1 MIVAVLYYHS
11 SIITIMTKKQTHCV
25 SIYDKNKDQSGIGA
39 KQVKNDIF
47 FHQDWLFFCQKQLGK
62 LFGTRMSVPLTSGC
76 VRGADPDLRG
86 FLPEVQECLSAMS
99 ETLLC
104 PVFTS
109 YPAEKGVFFKW
120 SSLGRW
126 LFLSHANISSI
137 LPDI

>member
-1 MIVAVLYYHS
+1 MYYIYDSYRFILSFIYHNYLG
-11 SIITIMTKKQTHCV
+11 KKTLTYCV

-39 KQVKNDIF
+39 KQVKNDFF

-109 YPAEKGVFFKW
+109 YPAEKGVFSNGPLWGDGCFC
-120 SSLGRW
+120 LMQT
-126 LFLSHANISSI
+126 
-137 LPDI
+137 

>member
-1 MIVAVLYYHS
+1 
-11 SIITIMTKKQTHCV
+11 
-25 SIYDKNKDQSGIGA
+25 
-39 KQVKNDIF
+39 
-47 FHQDWLFFCQKQLGK
+47 
-62 LFGTRMSVPLTSGC
+62 MSVPLTSGC

-99 ETLLC
+99 ETLLY